1 VAGLTADWMAHKGQ
15 ITITNGELKNFEGPR
30 THDVYKSDGESK
42 EEKASHKYSTSLI
55 NAENHLM
62 EINTKIDNVFAGLK
76 DNMSNTK
83 GAEPREYVQEKR
95 VNINL
100 DQGAFCSFRN
110 AGELS
115 QPDQS
120 SVTRQ
125 GLMGPDS
132 PDKLDSKESKDEY
145 RWNMQNDDRRTNISQ
160 ISSISPI
167 PIARDKSGFVES
179 STPYVGRGGGANTSA
194 DNDIRKYVS
203 FLRSAKKDSPG
214 DYAYELNSNF
224 LKRIWNLR
232 FVSNQ
237 ELKVLI
243 SDSVIFIGDKKNGLK
258 CGKGKYITQRGG
270 RILYEGYFYDNIYH
284 GEGRLWNPKY
294 SEVDSK
300 NWFKNLDE
308 NEGWEYY
315 EGNFSGGFPEGL
327 GKLAMTNGEYIEGI
341 FLRGRLNG
349 IAKVTTRDG
358 TAIKG
363 EWQDNVLINTTHH

>member
-1 VAGLTADWMAHKGQ
+1 MAHKGQ
-15 ITITNGELKNFEGPR
+15 ISIKIGEPTTFEGPR
-30 THDVYKSDGESK
+30 THDVYKSSGESK
-42 EEKASHKYSTSLI
+42 EDRASHKYSTSLI

-83 GAEPREYVQEKR
+83 RKEQVEYSQDKKC
-95 VNINL
+95 NINL

-110 AGELS
+110 VGDMS

-120 SVTRQ
+120 SITRHDNTA
-125 GLMGPDS
+125 PDS
-132 PDKLDSKESKDEY
+132 PEKLDSKESKDDY
-145 RWNMQNDDRRTNISQ
+145 RWNLPNEDRRINISQ

-167 PIARDKSGFVES
+167 PIARDKSGFVDS
-179 STPYVGRGGGANTSA
+179 STHYVGRGAGQNTSA

-203 FLRSAKKDSPG
+203 FLRSAKKDAQG
-214 DYAYELNSNF
+214 EYAYELNSNF

-243 SDSVIFIGDKKNGLK
+243 SDSVIFIGDKKSGLK

-294 SEVDSK
+294 SEVDSR

-308 NEGWEYY
+308 NEAWEYY

-358 TAIKG
+358 AAIKG
-363 EWQDNVLINTTHH
+363 EWQDNVLVNTTHH